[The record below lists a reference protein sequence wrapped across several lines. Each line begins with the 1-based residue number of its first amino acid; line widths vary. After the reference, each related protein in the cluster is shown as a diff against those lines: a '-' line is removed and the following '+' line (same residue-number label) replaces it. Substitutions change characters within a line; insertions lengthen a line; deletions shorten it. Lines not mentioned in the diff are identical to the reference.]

1 MEGACAVESHN
12 PLGEPAFREGYA
24 PVEGAELYYRDIGQG
39 PPIIILHG
47 GPSFDHHYL
56 LPEMDRLAAT
66 FRLIY
71 YDQRGRGKSAAN
83 VQPAAVS
90 IQSEMD
96 DLEALRVFFRLE
108 SVALLGHS
116 WGGLL
121 AMEYA
126 LRYPERV
133 SRLILLNTAPASHD
147 DCVLFVQER
156 DANDP
161 DAVEQLRAL
170 ESRPGFAEGDDLEAR
185 AVYYRVY
192 FRSTVRSPEL
202 LDGLIENLR
211 VGWTKESVLNARAIG
226 DRLWHETYESSEYN
240 LLPALTELRIPTLV
254 LHGDYD
260 FVPVACAAHIAEAI
274 PETRLVVLQ
283 DCGHFS
289 YIERPDEVRNELVAF
304 FQGA

>member
-1 MEGACAVESHN
+1 MEPHKPV
-12 PLGEPAFREGYA
+12 GELALREGYA

-56 LPEMDRLAAT
+56 LPEMDRLADT

-71 YDQRGRGKSAAN
+71 YDQRGRGKSAGTL
-83 VQPAAVS
+83 QPAAVS
-90 IQSEMD
+90 IQSEMA
-96 DLEALRVFFRLE
+96 DLETLCAFFELE

-126 LRYPERV
+126 LRHPERV
-133 SRLILLNTAPASHD
+133 SHLILLNTAPASHD
-147 DCVLFVQER
+147 DCTLFQRER
-156 DANDP
+156 DAHDLA
-161 DAVEQLRAL
+161 AVETLRAL

-185 AVYYRVY
+185 AAYYRVY

-211 VGWTKESVLNARAIG
+211 VAWTKEGVLTAGAIG
-226 DRLWHETYESSEYN
+226 NQLWHETYESPGYD
-240 LLPALTELRIPTLV
+240 LLPALTRVRIPALV

-260 FVPVACAAHIAEAI
+260 FVPVACATHIAKAI
-274 PETRLVVLQ
+274 PGARLVVLPE
-283 DCGHFS
+283 CGHFS
-289 YIERPDEVRNELVAF
+289 YIERPDAVRTALHEF

>member
-1 MEGACAVESHN
+1 
-12 PLGEPAFREGYA
+12 
-24 PVEGAELYYRDIGQG
+24 
-39 PPIIILHG
+39 
-47 GPSFDHHYL
+47 
-56 LPEMDRLAAT
+56 
-66 FRLIY
+66 
-71 YDQRGRGKSAAN
+71 
-83 VQPAAVS
+83 
-90 IQSEMD
+90 MD

-147 DCVLFVQER
+147 DCVLFEQER
-156 DANDP
+156 DAMDP
-161 DAVEQLRAL
+161 EAVETLRAL
-170 ESRPGFAEGDDLEAR
+170 ESRPGFAEGDLDIR
-185 AVYYRVY
+185 AAYYRIYYGV
-192 FRSTVRSPEL
+192 TLRSPEL
-202 LDGLIENLR
+202 LDRLIEKLR
-211 VGWTKESVLNARAIG
+211 VGWTKEGRLKARAIG
-226 DRLWHETYESSEYN
+226 ERLWNETYESSEYN